1 MWRLLDE
8 DCLGDGDAY
17 LPDLVRRRPVDDD
30 EAEIIEAI
38 CLATTPGPL
47 VTDDVSDGGGSLVAT
62 LPNGRSIVSLRPPGG
77 SPDDVRSMAAANLHL
92 ICEAR
97 LWLLRLL
104 EDRRRWR
111 RRQEEIQEKIDSLEE
126 RLETDYEQAEPAAWP
141 PADPAPSRPR

>member
-8 DCLGDGDAY
+8 DCFGDADEY
-17 LPDLVRRRPVDDD
+17 LPHFTRRRPVDDD

-47 VTDDVSDGGGSLVAT
+47 VTDEVSDGGGSLVAT
-62 LPNGRSIVSLRPPGG
+62 LPDGRSIVSVRPPGG
-77 SPDDVRSMAAANLHL
+77 SPDDARSMAAANLQL

-97 LWLLRLL
+97 CWLLRLL

-111 RRQEEIQEKIDSLEE
+111 RREEEMLKKMRALEE
-126 RLETDYEQAEPAAWP
+126 QLERDYEELDQAAWP
-141 PADPAPSRPR
+141 PADPAP